1 MVTEQVLDSNL
12 GLSDCSVGCARG
24 QEIGAHWHLGITH
37 LANVTPFVKGMY
49 ALSPKS
55 TTIMGA

>member
-37 LANVTPFVKGMY
+37 LANVTH
-49 ALSPKS
+49 L
-55 TTIMGA
+55 